1 MVLPEAYS
9 ELLLLRIERLANVSF
24 AMFALKRKLDYL
36 VKAATNDDER
46 ISHWGI
52 WALTNHCKT
61 NGRMKVYITHTV
73 IISTCMYS
81 LQGHCIV
88 YS

>member
-1 MVLPEAYS
+1 MALPEAYS

-24 AMFALKRKLDYL
+24 TMFALKRKLDYL

-61 NGRMKVYITHTV
+61 NGRMKSV
-73 IISTCMYS
+73 
-81 LQGHCIV
+81 
-88 YS
+88 